1 MEECITRE
9 YINSSWAEETH
20 KITHS
25 KEKIVLESCDGK
37 THLYINGV
45 EITQVKSVCF
55 THDVDDKDTPVL
67 VYSKLI
73 PKKTKAEFNTV
84 KMHLK

>member
-9 YINSSWAEETH
+9 YINSPWAEETH
-20 KITHS
+20 KITKS
-25 KEKIVLESCDGK
+25 KEEIVLKSCNGI

-45 EITQVKSVCF
+45 EIKQVKSVCF
-55 THDVDDKDTPVL
+55 THDVDDKATPVL
-67 VYSKLI
+67 VYSKHI
-73 PKKTKAEFNTV
+73 PKEEFNTV